1 MKKIAIF
8 AGVIG
13 IMLSVGLFGCSLSS
27 ELEYVTIDI
36 NPSVDMVLDKNENV
50 QTVTAM
56 NADGEVLLYNLQLE
70 GKKLEEAVDE
80 IIDEALELGYID
92 PDTEGTTVN
101 VDGSSEKIRTRLH
114 EHVNTAFMNKGIVA
128 SAVNNPNTE
137 LLEEAE
143 TLGVTPGFLR
153 LVNRALEADDELI
166 KEDALLLSTQE
177 LIKII
182 KNKDAE
188 MKMVQNELKTEFF
201 TEREALFELYRPQ
214 IEALEAEIDELETLG
229 ESTEAKLAELEA
241 LKTEFHDALTAL
253 RTAYQADGEAIRAQ
267 IQVRKQDRIQAHQQE
282 VESFR
287 SRMTQRRQE
296 RRQAIESF
304 QNQFSESD
312 DEEQTTVLTDAEA
325 TS

>member
-188 MKMVQNELKTEFF
+188 MKMVQNESKTEFF

-312 DEEQTTVLTDAEA
+312 DEEQTTVLTEAEA

>member
-253 RTAYQADGEAIRAQ
+253 RSAYQADGEAIRAQ